1 MELMKPEI
9 KWPQQLTSM
18 RLCSFIPSATE
29 IIYLLEQEDN
39 LFGVTHECDY
49 PYAALNKPNVVRSVF
64 DEFQDPTSEEINSV
78 ISERLKNGLGIYQID
93 EEVLATAQ
101 PEVIFTQQVCEV

>member
-1 MELMKPEI
+1 
-9 KWPQQLTSM
+9 M

-39 LFGVTHECDY
+39 LFGVTHECDN
-49 PYAALNKPNVVRSVF
+49 PYAALDKPNVVRSVF